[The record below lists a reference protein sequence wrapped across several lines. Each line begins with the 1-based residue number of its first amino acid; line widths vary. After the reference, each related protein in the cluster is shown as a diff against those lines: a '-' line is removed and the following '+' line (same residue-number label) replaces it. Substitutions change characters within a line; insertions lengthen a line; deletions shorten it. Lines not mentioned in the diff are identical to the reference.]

1 MSRKKQ
7 SKKRRKNKKCDKNE
21 NKGILIQLFVWVVG
35 TIAGVILTKLPYIE
49 DFINWIVK
57 LLSFN
62 YE

>member
-7 SKKRRKNKKCDKNE
+7 SKKRRKNKKCNKNGSTG
-21 NKGILIQLFVWVVG
+21 KLIQLFVWIVG

-62 YE
+62 Y